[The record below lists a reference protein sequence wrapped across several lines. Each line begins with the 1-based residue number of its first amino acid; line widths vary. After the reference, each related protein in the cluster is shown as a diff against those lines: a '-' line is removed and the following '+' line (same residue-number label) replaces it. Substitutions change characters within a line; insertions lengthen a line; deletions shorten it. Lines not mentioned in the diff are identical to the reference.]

1 MTSLTLVRRIK
12 ARPSIVFDALTTAEG
27 IAIWWGPDAGPVLVA
42 EIDPQVG
49 GRFRVRF
56 RTLDGSEHESSGG
69 ISRSREARAAEH
81 ELALDGRRRGSRRAC
96 SSNSGF
102 APSPRGPSSPS
113 PIRACTTR
121 TRPATRQAG
130 TALSTSWS
138 AIFSHR
144 AELRDQVSARHRRSH
159 SHGAAR
165 TQSSTS
171 FLPTPRQSQRS
182 IPHDHD
188 LRFQMGS
195 GFAQGQV
202 RDLRARWA
210 LEEAGLP
217 YRTRLLEQGDQDK
230 PEYRALQPF
239 GQVPILEEDGLVLF
253 ESGAIVLHIGE
264 RSETLL
270 PKDAGARAR
279 ATQWLI
285 AALNSIEPFVMN
297 VALID
302 LFYANEEWAKLR
314 RPGAVEFVAEAPVGL
329 SKSLGDKPYLDGDR
343 FTAGDLMMTTVL
355 RILKHTDIV
364 TSDKRLA
371 AYVERCTARPAFK
384 RAFDAQIGDFREAA

>member
-1 MTSLTLVRRIK
+1 MITISAFKWV
-12 ARPSIVFDALTTAEG
+12 
-27 IAIWWGPDAGPVLVA
+27 PD
-42 EIDPQVG
+42 
-49 GRFRVRF
+49 
-56 RTLDGSEHESSGG
+56 
-69 ISRSREARAAEH
+69 
-81 ELALDGRRRGSRRAC
+81 
-96 SSNSGF
+96 
-102 APSPRGPSSPS
+102 
-113 PIRACTTR
+113 
-121 TRPATRQAG
+121 
-130 TALSTSWS
+130 
-138 AIFSHR
+138 
-144 AELRDQVSARHRRSH
+144 
-159 SHGAAR
+159 
-165 TQSSTS
+165 
-171 FLPTPRQSQRS
+171 
-182 IPHDHD
+182 
-188 LRFQMGS
+188 
-195 GFAQGQV
+195 FAQGQV

-217 YRTRLLEQGDQDK
+217 YKTRLLEQGDQDK
-230 PEYRALQPF
+230 PDYRALQPF

-314 RPGAVEFVAEAPVGL
+314 RPGAVEFVQKRLSAL

-384 RAFDAQIGDFREAA
+384 RAFDAQIGDFRTGCIARSSHRRDPAVLIQQSCKAKGQAMRKNTICLWYDKDAEAAARFYAATFPDSAVSAVLHAPSDYPGGKKGDVLTVDFTVLGIPCLGLNGGPMFKHNEAFSFQIATDDQAETDRYWNAIVGNGGQESQCGWCKDKWGISWQITPRVLTDALAAGGDEAKRAFDAMMEMKKIDVAAIEAARRG